1 MGLCECDKDII
12 RIVLDSESNT
22 RSEDADGVFE
32 YDIRLPVKRSN
43 YKKLVL
49 YIDNFSINTKGLTK
63 EVYRLHSN
71 FTEYNS
77 FNSKTGGGN
86 NILCSVVSN
95 AIASGRTTDFALSYE
110 GSTAPIQITN
120 IPDMLKIE
128 IKDIDNVGVDMSNAS
143 NVWILNLRIEAFY

>member
-12 RIVLDSESNT
+12 RLCLDSESNT
-22 RSEDADGVFE
+22 RSSDNDGIFE
-32 YDIRLPVKRSN
+32 YDIKLPVKRTN

-49 YIDNFSINTKGLTK
+49 YIDNFAINIKGLTK

-77 FNSKTGGGN
+77 FNSYVGGSN
-86 NILCSVVSN
+86 TVLCSVVAN
-95 AIASGRTTDFALSYE
+95 AIASGRTTDFALSYQ

-120 IPDMLKIE
+120 IPDMLKME
-128 IKDIDNVGVDMSNAS
+128 IRDIDNNGVDMTNIS

>member
-1 MGLCECDKDII
+1 MGHCDCDKDII

-22 RSEDADGVFE
+22 RSTDEDGVFE

-77 FNSKTGGGN
+77 FNSKTNGSN
-86 NILCSVVSN
+86 NVLCSVVAN

-110 GSTAPIQITN
+110 GSTSPIQITN

-128 IKDIDNVGVDMSNAS
+128 IKDIDNAGVDMSNIS